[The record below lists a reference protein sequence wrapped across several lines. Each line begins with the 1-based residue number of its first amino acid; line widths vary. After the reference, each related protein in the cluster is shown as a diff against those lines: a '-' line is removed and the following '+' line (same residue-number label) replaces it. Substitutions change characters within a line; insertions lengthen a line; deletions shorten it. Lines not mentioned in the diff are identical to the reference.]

1 MHLIVAVDKNWA
13 IGKNN
18 KLMWSIPADMKYFR
32 ETTKGNIVIMGRK
45 TLESFPQSQ
54 PLKNRVNIVITNN
67 KDYKVKDAVVV
78 HSIEEALEE
87 AKKEAAVEKVK
98 DIIAADGEV
107 SKADV
112 WGMRKLAYPIQKK
125 NEGYYVVIEFAGSTE
140 LPKELDRR
148 LRISDDVMRHIII
161 NKDAK

>member
-1 MHLIVAVDKNWA
+1 M
-13 IGKNN
+13 
-18 KLMWSIPADMKYFR
+18 
-32 ETTKGNIVIMGRK
+32 
-45 TLESFPQSQ
+45 
-54 PLKNRVNIVITNN
+54 TNYEVMFII
-67 KDYKVKDAVVV
+67 DP
-78 HSIEEALEE
+78 ALEE

>member
-1 MHLIVAVDKNWA
+1 MYLIVAVDKNWA

-78 HSIEEALEE
+78 HLSLI
-87 AKKEAAVEKVK
+87 
-98 DIIAADGEV
+98 
-107 SKADV
+107 
-112 WGMRKLAYPIQKK
+112 
-125 NEGYYVVIEFAGSTE
+125 
-140 LPKELDRR
+140 
-148 LRISDDVMRHIII
+148 HI
-161 NKDAK
+161 